1 MSSHRG
7 LPPWPSIAQ
16 SPCGE
21 FRTATLR
28 TLARASSPG
37 VCHVQ
42 GPDAATCTLCP
53 AGTSSLEKPRVTHH
67 LPSQV
72 AAAPRL
78 PAKEPT
84 ISHPARAGRW
94 PRRCGSPLPQ
104 RPQTTQ
110 AQRLRLLKHPPS
122 SLAPSTHC
130 PSPSTPLPGS
140 EFNCFLLPTE
150 GSKLLVTRITSPY
163 KAWPPVPSPVSLPA
177 TCPSHAKLCLQLL
190 QGTLSLYTPS
200 CTQQSFCCTPL
211 GGPSSLSEQSQSV
224 GLESS
229 SGIWSALCRAL
240 NMHRRAVAG

>member
-1 MSSHRG
+1 MLPSG
-7 LPPWPSIAQ
+7 AGVLPPWPSIAQ

-28 TLARASSPG
+28 TLARTSSPG

-72 AAAPRL
+72 AAAPQL

-122 SLAPSTHC
+122 SLAPSTQARPSLAPNSTVSCC
-130 PSPSTPLPGS
+130 PLRGPNSLSQESQAPTRHGPP
-140 EFNCFLLPTE
+140 FL
-150 GSKLLVTRITSPY
+150 R
-163 KAWPPVPSPVSLPA
+163 
-177 TCPSHAKLCLQLL
+177 PSHFLPPARAMLNFAFSFSRAPSLC
-190 QGTLSLYTPS
+190 TLPPAPS
-200 CTQQSFCCTPL
+200 NPSAAPL
-211 GGPSSLSEQSQSV
+211 
-224 GLESS
+224 
-229 SGIWSALCRAL
+229 
-240 NMHRRAVAG
+240 